1 MKAFIDRIF
10 KKRKHDAEQIEE
22 NKKVLAEQ
30 IETAIKN
37 KIAQDKTTEVAVEAI
52 IEEVKEVIKKEEVKK
67 EEVKKEEVVV
77 YPKPNHFPD
86 CNCFK
91 CMRWIKQNAK

>member
-10 KKRKHDAEQIEE
+10 KKRKKDAEQIEE

-30 IETAIKN
+30 IETSIKE
-37 KIAQDKTTEVAVEAI
+37 KVTQAAVESI
-52 IEEVKEVIKKEEVKK
+52 IEEVKEVIKK

-91 CMRWIKQNAK
+91 CVRWIKQNAK

>member
-1 MKAFIDRIF
+1 MKAFIDKIF
-10 KKRKHDAEQIEE
+10 RKRKSDAEQIEE

-37 KIAQDKTTEVAVEAI
+37 KIAKDEATEVAVEAI
-52 IEEVKEVIKKEEVKK
+52 IEEVK
-67 EEVKKEEVVV
+67 KEEVVI
-77 YPKPNHFPD
+77 YPQPNHFSG

-91 CMRWIKQNAK
+91 CVRWKNQNAK

>member
-10 KKRKHDAEQIEE
+10 KKRKKDAEQIEE
-22 NKKVLAEQ
+22 NKAILSKQ
-30 IETAIKN
+30 IETAVKN
-37 KIAQDKTTEVAVEAI
+37 KIAQDKATEVAVEAM

-67 EEVKKEEVVV
+67 EEVVI

-91 CMRWIKQNAK
+91 CVRWIKQNAK

>member
-22 NKKVLAEQ
+22 PVTTEN
-30 IETAIKN
+30 
-37 KIAQDKTTEVAVEAI
+37 KTTEAVVKAI
-52 IEEVKEVIKKEEVKK
+52 IEEVKEVIKKEIPYKIEPTKEVT
-67 EEVKKEEVVV
+67 
-77 YPKPNHFPD
+77 KPRHFPD

-91 CMRWIKQNAK
+91 CERWKQNAK

>member
-1 MKAFIDRIF
+1 MKSFIDRIF

-22 NKKVLAEQ
+22 NKKILSKQ
-30 IETAIKN
+30 IETSIKE
-37 KIAQDKTTEVAVEAI
+37 KVTQAAVESI
-52 IEEVKEVIKKEEVKK
+52 IEEVKEVIKK

-91 CMRWIKQNAK
+91 CVRWIKQNAK

>member
-22 NKKVLAEQ
+22 NKKILSNQ
-30 IETAIKN
+30 IETSIKERIDQN
-37 KIAQDKTTEVAVEAI
+37 KINMDEVE
-52 IEEVKEVIKKEEVKK
+52 KEIQKEIYKKPGH
-67 EEVKKEEVVV
+67 
-77 YPKPNHFPD
+77 YFAD

-91 CMRWIKQNAK
+91 CVRWRNQSAE

>member
-1 MKAFIDRIF
+1 MKAFIDKIF
-10 KKRKHDAEQIEE
+10 KKRKHDVEQIEE
-22 NKKVLAEQ
+22 NKAILSEQ

-37 KIAQDKTTEVAVEAI
+37 KIAQDKATEVAVEAI

-67 EEVKKEEVVV
+67 EEVVI
-77 YPKPNHFPD
+77 YPKPKHFPD

-91 CMRWIKQNAK
+91 CERWKQQNA

>member
-10 KKRKHDAEQIEE
+10 KKRKKDAEQIEE

-30 IETAIKN
+30 IETSIKE
-37 KIAQDKTTEVAVEAI
+37 KVTQAAVESI

-67 EEVKKEEVVV
+67 EEVVT

-86 CNCFK
+86 CNCYK
-91 CMRWIKQNAK
+91 CERWKQNAK

>member
-1 MKAFIDRIF
+1 MKAFIDKIF
-10 KKRKHDAEQIEE
+10 KRRKHDAEQIEE
-22 NKKVLAEQ
+22 NKAILSKQ

-37 KIAQDKTTEVAVEAI
+37 KIAQDKATEVAVEAI

-67 EEVKKEEVVV
+67 EEVVVV

-91 CMRWIKQNAK
+91 CVRWIKQNAK

>member
-10 KKRKHDAEQIEE
+10 KKRKSDAEQIEE

-37 KIAQDKTTEVAVEAI
+37 KIAQDEATEVAVEAI
-52 IEEVKEVIKKEEVKK
+52 IK
-67 EEVKKEEVVV
+67 EVKKEEVVI
-77 YPKPNHFPD
+77 YPQPNHFSG

-91 CMRWIKQNAK
+91 CVRWKNQNAK

>member
-1 MKAFIDRIF
+1 MKAFIEKIF
-10 KKRKHDAEQIEE
+10 KS
-22 NKKVLAEQ
+22 KKLKKEK
-30 IETAIKN
+30 E
-37 KIAQDKTTEVAVEAI
+37 VEATETKVEDI

-67 EEVKKEEVVV
+67 EEVKKEEVVT

-91 CMRWIKQNAK
+91 CERWKQQNA

>member
-10 KKRKHDAEQIEE
+10 KKRKKDAEQIEE
-22 NKKVLAEQ
+22 NKAILSKQ

-37 KIAQDKTTEVAVEAI
+37 KIAQDEATEVAVEAI
-52 IEEVKEVIKKEEVKK
+52 IEEVKEVIKKEEV
-67 EEVKKEEVVV
+67 VI

-91 CMRWIKQNAK
+91 CVRWIRQNAK

>member
-10 KKRKHDAEQIEE
+10 KKRKKDAEQIEE

-30 IETAIKN
+30 IETSIKE
-37 KIAQDKTTEVAVEAI
+37 KVTQAAVETI
-52 IEEVKEVIKKEEVKK
+52 IEEVKEVIKK

-91 CMRWIKQNAK
+91 CVRWRNQNAK

>member
-1 MKAFIDRIF
+1 MKAFIEKIF
-10 KKRKHDAEQIEE
+10 KS
-22 NKKVLAEQ
+22 KKLKK
-30 IETAIKN
+30 ETNIKE
-37 KIAQDKTTEVAVEAI
+37 ALQEADKFVQEKATEAAVEAI

-67 EEVKKEEVVV
+67 EEVVT

-91 CMRWIKQNAK
+91 CERWKQNAK

>member
-10 KKRKHDAEQIEE
+10 KKRKKDAEQIEE

-30 IETAIKN
+30 IETSIKE
-37 KIAQDKTTEVAVEAI
+37 KVTHAAVETI
-52 IEEVKEVIKKEEVKK
+52 IEEVKEVIKK

-91 CMRWIKQNAK
+91 CVRWIKQNAK

>member
-1 MKAFIDRIF
+1 MKSFIDKIF
-10 KKRKHDAEQIEE
+10 RKRKSDAEQIEE

-37 KIAQDKTTEVAVEAI
+37 KIAQDEATEAAVEAI
-52 IEEVKEVIKKEEVKK
+52 IEEVK
-67 EEVKKEEVVV
+67 KEEVVI
-77 YPKPNHFPD
+77 YPQPNHFSG

-91 CMRWIKQNAK
+91 CVRWKNQNAK

>member
-10 KKRKHDAEQIEE
+10 KKRKKDAEQIKE
-22 NKKVLAEQ
+22 NKAILSEQ

-37 KIAQDKTTEVAVEAI
+37 KIAQDKTTEVAVEAM

-67 EEVKKEEVVV
+67 EEVVI

-91 CMRWIKQNAK
+91 CVRWIKQNAK

>member
-10 KKRKHDAEQIEE
+10 KKRKKDAEQIEE

-30 IETAIKN
+30 IETSIKE
-37 KIAQDKTTEVAVEAI
+37 KVTQAAVETI
-52 IEEVKEVIKKEEVKK
+52 IEEVKEVIKK

-91 CMRWIKQNAK
+91 CIRWIKQNAK